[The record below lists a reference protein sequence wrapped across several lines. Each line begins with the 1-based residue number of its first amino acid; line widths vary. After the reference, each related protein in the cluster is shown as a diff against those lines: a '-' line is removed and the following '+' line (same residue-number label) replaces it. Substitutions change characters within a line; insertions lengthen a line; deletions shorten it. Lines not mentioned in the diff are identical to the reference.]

1 MTGMVQWLVT
11 HLGYGGIVLLTLA
24 ETLFPP
30 LPSEVIIPLAAVSAQ
45 RAGLTLWGAIVAAT
59 LGSLAGNL
67 FWFALAWRFGMARLR
82 RLVER
87 HGRWFTAD
95 WHEIERA
102 EGYFLRHGAA
112 FLCLGRLLPAI
123 RTFVSIPAGLAQMSP
138 LRYLLWSGL
147 GTAAWTGLLAGA
159 GWQLGARYRD
169 IQTVLA
175 PLTAAVIL
183 PFLGWYLWRLYKSF
197 QT

>member
-102 EGYFLRHGAA
+102 EGYFLRHGAV

-147 GTAAWTGLLAGA
+147 GTAAWAGLLAGA